1 MKPSKLIVRRI
12 FNGVARLLTGIVC
25 RVHAK
30 SLTKIPL
37 RGPIIIIVNHVNFL
51 ELPIIY
57 PRIPSDLG
65 VGYSKA
71 ENWNNLLFRTLFT
84 NWDLIPIERD
94 EVDVTALR
102 KGLRALE
109 EGRILFIT
117 PEGTR
122 SHHGRLQQGK
132 PGVVL
137 MAERSGAPIWPIAC
151 YGGETFTQN
160 LKRLRR
166 TDFYVVVGNPFHVD
180 TRGVKI
186 TGPVRQQVVDEM
198 MYQIAALLPPRYRGY
213 YSDLSAA
220 TEIFLKFEAPE
231 KSNLWRARQGSSAT
245 QEGSSPT
252 ARGKAGVLDRRSIH

>member
-1 MKPSKLIVRRI
+1 MKLPKLVVRRL
-12 FNGVARLLTGIVC
+12 FNGLARLLTGTFC

-30 SLTKIPL
+30 SLAKIPL

-71 ENWNNLLFRTLFT
+71 ENWDNILFRALFT

-94 EVDVTALR
+94 EVDVTAMR

-109 EGRILFIT
+109 EERILFIT

-137 MAERSGAPIWPIAC
+137 MAARSGAPIWPIAC
-151 YGGETFTQN
+151 YGGESFMQN

-166 TDFYVVVGNPFHVD
+166 TDYHVVVGNPFHIN
-180 TRGVKI
+180 TGGVRI
-186 TGPVRQQVVDEM
+186 TGPVRQQIADEM

-213 YSDLSAA
+213 YSNLSAA
-220 TEIFLKFEAPE
+220 TEIFLEFETPE
-231 KSNLWRARQGSSAT
+231 ASNLRRARKDSPSAKEGQSTSAQG
-245 QEGSSPT
+245 Q
-252 ARGKAGVLDRRSIH
+252 ARLLDQRSIH